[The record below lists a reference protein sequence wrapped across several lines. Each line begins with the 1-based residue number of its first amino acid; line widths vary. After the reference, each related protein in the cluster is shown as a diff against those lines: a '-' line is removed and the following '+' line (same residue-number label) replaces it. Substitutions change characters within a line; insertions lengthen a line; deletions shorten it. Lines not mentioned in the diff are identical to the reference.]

1 MKKNVDLNKT
11 AVVDYLCSNY
21 EKFNWKRDDTSFD
34 INMSAGNYT
43 YRLTS
48 TRSDER
54 DSQVIAKGASLG
66 VEVSAKE
73 YKAVDEL
80 YDLVWEYTKAVEQDK
95 QWNNKITNLKN
106 QCRR

>member
-21 EKFNWKRDDTSFD
+21 EKFNWQRDNSSFD
-34 INMSAGNYT
+34 INMSVGNYT
-43 YRLTS
+43 YRLAM

-54 DSQVIAKGASLG
+54 YLQVIAKGASLG

-73 YKAVDEL
+73 CKAVDDL
-80 YDLVWEYTKAVEQDK
+80 YDLVCEYINAVKQDK
-95 QWNNKITNLKN
+95 QWKN
-106 QCRR
+106 ILADLMNH

>member
-1 MKKNVDLNKT
+1 MNKT

-21 EKFNWKRDDTSFD
+21 EKFNWQRDDSSFD

-43 YRLTS
+43 YRLT
-48 TRSDER
+48 TNRSNER
-54 DSQVIAKGASLG
+54 YLQVIAKGASLG

-80 YDLVWEYTKAVEQDK
+80 YDLVCEYTNAVKQDK
-95 QWNNKITNLKN
+95 LWNDILTDLMNH
-106 QCRR
+106 

>member
-11 AVVDYLCSNY
+11 GVVDYLCSNY
-21 EKFNWKRDDTSFD
+21 EKFNWERDNSSFD

-43 YRLTS
+43 YRLTT

-54 DSQVIAKGASLG
+54 YLQVIAKGASLG

-73 YKAVDEL
+73 YKGVDKL
-80 YDLVWEYTKAVEQDK
+80 CDLVWEYVNAVKQDK
-95 QWNNKITNLKN
+95 QWNDILTDLMNH
-106 QCRR
+106 

>member
-1 MKKNVDLNKT
+1 MDANLNKT

-34 INMSAGNYT
+34 INMSVGNYT
-43 YRLTS
+43 YRLT
-48 TRSDER
+48 TNRSNER
-54 DSQVIAKGASLG
+54 YLQVIAKGASLG

-80 YDLVWEYTKAVEQDK
+80 YDLVWEYVNAVKQDK
-95 QWNNKITNLKN
+95 QWNDILTDLMNH
-106 QCRR
+106 

>member
-1 MKKNVDLNKT
+1 MKKNIDLNKT

-43 YRLTS
+43 YRLT
-48 TRSDER
+48 TNRSNER
-54 DSQVIAKGASLG
+54 YLQVIDKGASLG

-80 YDLVWEYTKAVEQDK
+80 YDLVREYINAVGQDK
-95 QWNNKITNLKN
+95 QWNNILTDLMNH
-106 QCRR
+106 

>member
-1 MKKNVDLNKT
+1 MMKMDANLNKT

-43 YRLTS
+43 YRLT
-48 TRSDER
+48 TNRSNER
-54 DSQVIAKGASLG
+54 YLQVIAKGVSLG

-80 YDLVWEYTKAVEQDK
+80 YDLVWEYVNAVKQDK
-95 QWNNKITNLKN
+95 QWNDILTDLMNH
-106 QCRR
+106 

>member
-1 MKKNVDLNKT
+1 MDANLNKT

-43 YRLTS
+43 YRLT
-48 TRSDER
+48 TNRSNER
-54 DSQVIAKGASLG
+54 YLQVIAKGASLG

-73 YKAVDEL
+73 YKVVADL
-80 YDLVWEYTKAVEQDK
+80 YDLVWEYVNVVKQDK
-95 QWNNKITNLKN
+95 QWNDILTDLMNY
-106 QCRR
+106 

>member
-21 EKFNWKRDDTSFD
+21 KKFNWERINISFD
-34 INMSAGNYT
+34 IEMSVGNYK
-43 YRLTS
+43 YRIST
-48 TRSDER
+48 TRSDGR
-54 DSQVIAKGASLG
+54 YLQVIEKGASLG

-80 YDLVWEYTKAVEQDK
+80 YDLVREYINAVEQDK
-95 QWNNKITNLKN
+95 QWNDILTDLINH
-106 QCRR
+106 

>member
-1 MKKNVDLNKT
+1 MKNNVDLNKT

-43 YRLTS
+43 YRLT
-48 TRSDER
+48 TNRSNER
-54 DSQVIAKGASLG
+54 YLQVIAKGVSLG

-80 YDLVWEYTKAVEQDK
+80 YDLVCEYTNAVKQDK
-95 QWNNKITNLKN
+95 QWNDILKDLMN
-106 QCRR
+106 H

>member
-1 MKKNVDLNKT
+1 MKMDANLNKT

-43 YRLTS
+43 YRLT
-48 TRSDER
+48 TNRSNER
-54 DSQVIAKGASLG
+54 YLQVIAKGASLG

-80 YDLVWEYTKAVEQDK
+80 YDLVWEYVNAVKQDK
-95 QWNNKITNLKN
+95 QWNDILTDLMNH
-106 QCRR
+106 

>member
-21 EKFNWKRDDTSFD
+21 EKFNWQRDNSSFD
-34 INMSAGNYT
+34 INMSVGNYT
-43 YRLTS
+43 YRLAM

-54 DSQVIAKGASLG
+54 YLQVIAKGASLG

-73 YKAVDEL
+73 YKAVADL
-80 YDLVWEYTKAVEQDK
+80 YDLVWEYVNAVKQDK
-95 QWNNKITNLKN
+95 QWKNILADLMNN
-106 QCRR
+106 